1 MQRMGDAIVAEWAAQ
16 ARQYGDMS
24 GSISTYVKA
33 ITIQRVTENTVVVEL
48 PGRKSRGQRAFRAR
62 TLEFGLGPTGIG
74 SEGPFDARR
83 WLLTRQSAKA
93 RGRIKPGA
101 NGPYRDVPFTL
112 TASKI
117 KQLGGQSALDKA
129 RGLAPT
135 RVRGGSW
142 SGPSLARG
150 YTAIINNPNTR
161 IPHKT
166 DRLHGI
172 RRMVGKSGSTARFI
186 TFRRASWAGEPW
198 MHRGVR
204 ARHIAE
210 RVTELL
216 PQIWKRVA

>member
-1 MQRMGDAIVAEWAAQ
+1 MGDAIVAEWAAQ
-16 ARQYGDMS
+16 ARQHGDMK

-33 ITIQRVTENTVVVEL
+33 ITIQKVTEDTVVVEL
-48 PGRKSRGQRAFRAR
+48 PGRKSRGKRALRAR
-62 TLEFGLGPTGIG
+62 MLEFGLGPSGVG
-74 SEGPFDARR
+74 SEGPFDVRR
-83 WLLTRQSAKA
+83 WLLTRQSPTA
-93 RGRIKPGA
+93 RGEIKQGA
-101 NGPYRDVPFTL
+101 AGPYRNVPFKL
-112 TASKI
+112 TSSAI

-150 YTAIINNPNTR
+150 YTEIVNNPNTR

-166 DRLHGI
+166 DRLHGV
-172 RRMVGKSGSTARFI
+172 RRMVGKSGGTSRFI

-204 ARHIAE
+204 ARYIAK
-210 RVTELL
+210 RVTERL